1 MVKDNYGDEP
11 SLQFFETP
19 IVVDN
24 LTGNITKEWDL
35 FIYKQIINV
44 LQVLSMQNYDIALF
58 DSFHY

>member
-1 MVKDNYGDEP
+1 MVKDNYGDGS

-35 FIYKQIINV
+35 FIYKQIINF
-44 LQVLSMQNYDIALF
+44 LEVLSMQN
-58 DSFHY
+58 